1 MIERLRDRYSTRSH
15 SQELRD
21 EAADE
26 IERLT
31 DEVSRLRQLL
41 VQCTASVEFDDER
54 VRYVT
59 VQIGRDVF
67 NEARD
72 SGRHDP

>member
-1 MIERLRDRYSTRSH
+1 MSDMIERLRDRYSTR
-15 SQELRD
+15 
-21 EAADE
+21 
-26 IERLT
+26 T